1 MTVETL
7 TGRLEG
13 YAHPALSE
21 IVERLEGFLAEDE
34 GTSFQ
39 IAAYRDGELILDAHG
54 GGHLG
59 ADSLMTPFSV
69 SKNSIGM
76 TVALLVQ
83 RGDLDLDALVT
94 DYWPEFGARGKAGV
108 TVRQLLSHQAGLAE
122 TTPALSWDQLL
133 DHHAA
138 AEALAA
144 AWPLWRPGSS
154 FGYHGITIGNLASE
168 LIHRA
173 TGRTLHEVY
182 EQDIRSVLDVDF
194 YLGLPSEL
202 DHRRVET
209 LAMTPPADAPAQ
221 EPPFNPVAAL
231 VFFGPRP
238 GPDLDPANDERSW
251 RFGHPSVSASVSARG
266 IASLFAG
273 CVTGIDGA
281 APLLAED
288 TVARVGEQQV
298 RGTDAVLGQADRAHG
313 IVFQKQSAQLGWGGP
328 RSFGHDGAAGCVGC
342 VDPETGVAFGFT
354 IARGVWPGG
363 GDARAIRIARDLGAM
378 EL

>member
-1 MTVETL
+1 METL
-7 TGRLEG
+7 THALKGYADPRLGEVVDRLEG
-13 YAHPALSE
+13 Y
-21 IVERLEGFLAEDE
+21 LAAD
-34 GTSFQ
+34 GDLSFQ
-39 IAAYRDGELILDAHG
+39 IAAYKDGRLILDAQG
-54 GGHLG
+54 GSHLG
-59 ADSLMTPFSV
+59 AESLMTPFSV

-83 RGDLDLDALVT
+83 CGELDLDALVT
-94 DYWPEFGARGKAGV
+94 DYWPEFGVRGKDRV

-168 LIHRA
+168 LIFRA

-182 EQDIRSVLDVDF
+182 EQDVRSVLGVDF
-194 YLGLPSEL
+194 YLGLPPEL

-209 LAMTPPADAPAQ
+209 LPMVPPADAPAL
-221 EPPFNPVAAL
+221 EMPFNPMGAL
-231 VFFGPRP
+231 VFGAVRP
-238 GPDLDPANDERSW
+238 GAEVDAANDERSW
-251 RFGHPSVSASVSARG
+251 RFGHPGVSASVSARG

-281 APLLAED
+281 APLLTED

-298 RGTDAVLGQADRAHG
+298 RGTDVVLGQADRAHG
-313 IVFQKQSAQLGWGGP
+313 IVFQKQSAQLGWGGV
-328 RSFGHDGAAGCVGC
+328 RSFGHDGAAGAVGC

-354 IARGVWPGG
+354 IARGAWPGG
-363 GDARAIRIARDLGAM
+363 GDARAIRIARDLGTM
-378 EL
+378 DL